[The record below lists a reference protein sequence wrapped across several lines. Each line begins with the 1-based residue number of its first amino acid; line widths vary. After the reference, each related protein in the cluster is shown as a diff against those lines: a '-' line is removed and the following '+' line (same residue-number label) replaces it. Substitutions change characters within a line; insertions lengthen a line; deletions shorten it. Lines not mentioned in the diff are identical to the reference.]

1 MKELLILQLT
11 IFILLAVGFLVKKIK
26 IVGDEGQKNITDLVI
41 YVILPCNIVTS
52 FLNGM
57 TKDTL

>member
-26 IVGDEGQKNITDLVI
+26 IVGGEG
-41 YVILPCNIVTS
+41 
-52 FLNGM
+52 
-57 TKDTL
+57 